1 MPSAFMPSTAY
12 VAEKIFNIDE
22 GKVWDDATQEEK
34 DACMGIARTAIVAI
48 QSWQALH
55 RADGSNRY
63 DFQASSSN
71 DEIAK
76 WEIFDKI
83 AGRGKPLG
91 VVHDALL
98 AQQIVDDLNKH
109 DTKKAEAAPG

>member
-22 GKVWDDATQEEK
+22 GKDWDNATQEEK
-34 DACMGIARTAIVAI
+34 DACMGLARTAIVAI

-63 DFQASSSN
+63 GFEPVSSTYEEN
-71 DEIAK
+71 GT
-76 WEIFDKI
+76 WQIFDKI
-83 AGRGKPLG
+83 AGREKPLG
-91 VVHDALL
+91 MVHDALL
-98 AQQIVDDLNKH
+98 AQQIVDDLNRH
-109 DTKKAEAAPG
+109 DTQKQKVE